1 MTELTTAD
9 PRPPTAASPPAVGAS
24 WRPGAW
30 SLPKVRWAAAATVL
44 FAAGGI
50 SHLAGAPPWLWWS
63 LYLACYAAGG
73 WEPGLAGLRALRE
86 RTLDVDLLMV
96 AAAIGAAAI
105 GQVFDGALLIVI
117 FATSGALEAVATK
130 RTADSVRGL
139 LDLTPERATRLT
151 GAGDHVREDIVDVAV
166 LQVGETILIRPG
178 ERVGA
183 DGRVLWGASPVD
195 QASITGESL
204 PVDKQAGDEVFA
216 GTVNGTGVL
225 RVRVTRAAG
234 ETVIARIV
242 AMVEQASATKARTQ
256 LFIEKVEQRY
266 SVVMVAATLA
276 LFTLPLAWGA
286 SVHDSLLRAMTFMIV
301 ASPCAVVLA
310 TMPPLLAAIATAG
323 RHGVLVKSA
332 VVMEHLADISQV
344 AFDKTG
350 TLTEGRPHLTGVH
363 VLPIPGLSE
372 ARLLAL
378 AAAAEQGSEHP
389 LGRAVVRAAR
399 DRGLT
404 PAPAE
409 EFGSEPGRGVTA
421 RVQGHLVEVASPAQL
436 LHGDRGQDAAA
447 AVVAGLQDGGHTAVV
462 VRVDGALAGVLAL
475 ADRMRPGAAE
485 TVAQLS
491 SLTGARPVLLTGDN
505 ARAAERLAA
514 QAGIGEVRA
523 DLLPVG
529 KVTAVREL
537 QAGGAQ
543 VALVGDGVNDA
554 PALATAH
561 VGIAMGRAGSDLALD
576 TADAVITRDELA
588 AVPAVIALA
597 RRARRLVTANL
608 VVAAVFIAVLV
619 AWDLFGDLRC
629 HWAWPGT
636 KAPPSSSASTGC
648 ACFATPSGA
657 APSPKAA
664 QKADP
669 RHDHNAR
676 RHRRPRPPP
685 AHRLGSHPARMGRR
699 RRARHG
705 RAVRRPGRRPVD
717 PAAGP
722 LRPGGRPCLPRSG
735 PPSARARRPA
745 PARHHHR
752 RPAAARRDSAVPH
765 RRRRGGGAGLR
776 RRRRA
781 PPPAPGRPGRPA
793 DHRLGLRQPG
803 RHPRDPAHPT
813 GQRRQHGGRPVGGL
827 RADHGTADQPRRRPR
842 PAAHLAA
849 SPGGSARHRLTP
861 TAAVGGGI
869 DLAAAAD
876 AFCSTA
882 RLANPNTHRAY
893 AGTIDRT
900 VALLGANRPLA
911 DISDDEV
918 ATRSPGCGEHARRR
932 H

>member
-1 MTELTTAD
+1 MITELTTAD
-9 PRPPTAASPPAVGAS
+9 PRPATAASPPAAGAW
-24 WRPGAW
+24 WRSGAW
-30 SLPKVRWAAAATVL
+30 SLPEVRWAAAATVM

-96 AAAIGAAAI
+96 VAAIGGAAI

-139 LDLTPERATRLT
+139 LDLTPEQATRLT
-151 GAGDHVREDIVDVAV
+151 GAGDHAREDIVDAAV
-166 LQVGETILIRPG
+166 LQVGEVILVRPG

-183 DGRVLWGASPVD
+183 DGRVLSGAGPVD

-242 AMVEQASATKARTQ
+242 AMVEQASATKALTQ

-276 LFTLPLAWGA
+276 LFTLPLLWGA
-286 SVHDSLLRAMTFMIV
+286 SVHHSLLRAMTFMIV

-323 RHGVLVKSA
+323 RNGVLVKSA
-332 VVMEHLADISQV
+332 VVMEHLADITQV

-363 VLPIPGLSE
+363 ALPGAEVSE
-372 ARLLAL
+372 VRLLAL

-399 DRGLT
+399 DRGLM

-409 EFGSEPGRGVTA
+409 EFGSEPGRGVRA
-421 RVQGHLVEVASPAQL
+421 RVQAHLVEVGSPAQL
-436 LHGDRGQDAAA
+436 LHGDRRQDTAAA
-447 AVVAGLQDGGHTAVV
+447 AVVVAGLEDSGHTAVV

-485 TVAQLS
+485 AVAQLTD
-491 SLTGARPVLLTGDN
+491 LTGARPVLLTGDN

-514 QAGIGEVRA
+514 QAGIAEVRA
-523 DLLPVG
+523 DLLPAG

-597 RRARRLVTANL
+597 RRARRLVMANL
-608 VVAAVFIAVLV
+608 VIATTFIAVLV
-619 AWDLFGDLRC
+619 AWDLFGDLPLPLGVAGHEGSTVIVGLNGLRLLRDA
-629 HWAWPGT
+629 AW
-636 KAPPSSSASTGC
+636 
-648 ACFATPSGA
+648 
-657 APSPKAA
+657 
-664 QKADP
+664 
-669 RHDHNAR
+669 
-676 RHRRPRPPP
+676 
-685 AHRLGSHPARMGRR
+685 
-699 RRARHG
+699 RRA
-705 RAVRRPGRRPVD
+705 V
-717 PAAGP
+717 
-722 LRPGGRPCLPRSG
+722 
-735 PPSARARRPA
+735 
-745 PARHHHR
+745 
-752 RPAAARRDSAVPH
+752 
-765 RRRRGGGAGLR
+765 
-776 RRRRA
+776 
-781 PPPAPGRPGRPA
+781 
-793 DHRLGLRQPG
+793 
-803 RHPRDPAHPT
+803 
-813 GQRRQHGGRPVGGL
+813 
-827 RADHGTADQPRRRPR
+827 
-842 PAAHLAA
+842 AA
-849 SPGGSARHRLTP
+849 S
-861 TAAVGGGI
+861 
-869 DLAAAAD
+869 
-876 AFCSTA
+876 
-882 RLANPNTHRAY
+882 
-893 AGTIDRT
+893 RT
-900 VALLGANRPLA
+900 E
-911 DISDDEV
+911 S
-918 ATRSPGCGEHARRR
+918 
-932 H
+932 